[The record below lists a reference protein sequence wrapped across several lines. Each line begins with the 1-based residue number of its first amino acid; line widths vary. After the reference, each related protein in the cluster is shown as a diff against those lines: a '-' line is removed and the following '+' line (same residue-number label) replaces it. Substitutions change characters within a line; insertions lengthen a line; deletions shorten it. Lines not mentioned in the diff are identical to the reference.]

1 LTQSYSRYFDFDD
14 ERQNLALKKKKN
26 YFKAIADADYF
37 CIVQNLSKKSR
48 FSDDD
53 EIETYLD
60 NFFIIADLE
69 ENFSFIN
76 ANQILNKC
84 TILKNEV
91 LNEIFV
97 SRCSELKEHN

>member
-14 ERQNLALKKKKN
+14 ERQTHHQNHESVA
-26 YFKAIADADYF
+26 F
-37 CIVQNLSKKSR
+37 CIDQNLSKKSR

-69 ENFSFIN
+69 ENFSFTN

-97 SRCSELKEHN
+97 SRCSKLKEHN